1 MVGCGVLICDF
12 WVWRLVL
19 LFFCVCVEG
28 VVGLVALWVFGCLF
42 GGCLRIVVWLIA
54 CVDVCGCG
62 RVRVLVTVRL
72 VDFVCF

>member
-1 MVGCGVLICDF
+1 M
-12 WVWRLVL
+12 
-19 LFFCVCVEG
+19 EG

-54 CVDVCGCG
+54 CVGVCECG
-62 RVRVLVTVRL
+62 RVRVLVAVRL